1 MLRILLLTVLAAAPL
16 MAQQP
21 DTLHFVR
28 AEGEALT
35 GQRFVVPDDFA
46 GKRNLVFIAFSRGQQ
61 ADIDAWKPLRDS
73 LTAADSGL
81 QWYELPTL
89 GRRYRL
95 IRGVIDGGMRRGIP
109 DSTTRAHTITLYI
122 DKTPFERPLGISDE
136 DSIAVV
142 LAHRDGTVIWK
153 TRGRPTAEKAAEL
166 RAVIE
171 HR

>member
-1 MLRILLLTVLAAAPL
+1 MLRLLLLILLAGGPL
-16 MAQQP
+16 LAQQP
-21 DTLHFVR
+21 DTVRFAR

-46 GKRNLVFIAFSRGQQ
+46 GERNLVFIAFSRGQQ

-109 DSTTRAHTITLYI
+109 DSATRAHTITLYI
-122 DKTPFERPLGISDE
+122 DKSPFERPLGIADE

-142 LAHRDGTVIWK
+142 LARHDGTVIWK

-166 RAVIE
+166 RAIIE

>member
-1 MLRILLLTVLAAAPL
+1 MLGILLVTLLAGAPRP
-16 MAQQP
+16 AQHP
-21 DTLHFVR
+21 DTLRFAR
-28 AEGEALT
+28 AEGQALT
-35 GQRFVVPDDFA
+35 GGRFVVPDDFA
-46 GKRNLVFIAFSRGQQ
+46 GERNLVFIAFSRGQQ

-73 LTAADSGL
+73 LTAADSGV

-95 IRGVIDGGMRRGIP
+95 IRGLIDGGMRRGIP

-122 DKTPFERPLGISDE
+122 DKSPFERPLGIVDE

-142 LAHRDGTVIWK
+142 LARRDGTVIWS
-153 TRGRPTAEKAAEL
+153 TRGWPTAETAAAL
-166 RAVIE
+166 RAIIE